1 MIKMESDRKQSWHS
15 QAVTLLEG
23 PDVPNQGSLWLLMRK
38 KQNRALVRFK
48 GFGKHTCV
56 MGLTAFDGY
65 QMANRKRAGWS
76 WGEGNGEEAGG
87 RRRLQR
93 SFESLCKEMSC
104 VKGVYIHVS
113 TAAYI

>member
-48 GFGKHTCV
+48 GFGKCTCV

-65 QMANRKRAGWS
+65 QMANG
-76 WGEGNGEEAGG
+76 GEGGAGG
-87 RRRLQR
+87 RTRPGGG
-93 SFESLCKEMSC
+93 
-104 VKGVYIHVS
+104 GVEGPL
-113 TAAYI
+113 